1 MKRTAL
7 ALALI
12 AAAMLPG
19 SATAQAIE
27 LKNTRLGMTMP
38 EVVAIYPGLQC
49 LATACYFAR
58 SSRLR
63 DGKTPPVELMR
74 LAGATVGEWWFYF
87 DGENRL
93 FRQTIK
99 LSPVA
104 IVPIVAGL
112 TEKYGEPKSKEES
125 EFQSVGGAK
134 VTQTSATWEIGDS
147 RLRAV
152 SPSGKITEMTVR
164 LSSIKRD
171 AEDVE
176 KAKARAKT
184 DL

>member
-1 MKRTAL
+1 MNRLVAFVVVAFL
-7 ALALI
+7 SRGVA
-12 AAAMLPG
+12 
-19 SATAQAIE
+19 AQAIE

-38 EVVAIYPGLQC
+38 EVLAIYPGLQC
-49 LATACYFAR
+49 LATACYFTR
-58 SSRLR
+58 SAPVRN
-63 DGKTPPVELMR
+63 GKTHPIELMSF
-74 LAGATVGEWWFYF
+74 AGATVGEWWFYF

-93 FRQTIK
+93 FRETVK
-99 LSPVA
+99 LSPSA

-134 VTQTSATWEIGDS
+134 VPQTSATWELGDS
-147 RLRAV
+147 RLRAI
-152 SPSGKITEMTVR
+152 SPSGKITEMVVR

-171 AEDVE
+171 AEDIE